1 MKDNWKKFKEEHHEE
16 FNNES
21 PNDHFFEK
29 IAPEIKS
36 GTEPRMIRLSTVFSV
51 AAAVIVLIG
60 VSMYFVFNREVNQT
74 ENSVASK
81 NDAKAKVED
90 DRLVLAKINPE
101 LAETE
106 YYYVSQIDQLMEEVK
121 NNNLTPEVKELLEQL
136 YSEFNLLKKEMGE
149 QVNSDQIIEALIEN
163 YRLKIKLLEK
173 LLNSYNSNTENHE
186 KEIHT

>member
-16 FNNES
+16 FNNEF
-21 PNDHFFEK
+21 PKDNFFEK

-36 GTEPRMIRLSTVFSV
+36 VAEPKMIRLSTVYRV
-51 AAAVIVLIG
+51 AAAVVVLIG
-60 VSMYFVFNREVNQT
+60 VSLYFVFNREIDQT
-74 ENSVASK
+74 ENKMTAQKETVK
-81 NDAKAKVED
+81 D

-106 YYYVSQIDQLMEEVK
+106 SYYVSQIDQLMEEVE
-121 NNNLTPEVKELLEQL
+121 NNHLTPEVKVILEQL
-136 YSEFNLLKKEMGE
+136 DAEFNLLKKEMGE
-149 QVNSDQIIEALIEN
+149 QVNSDQIIAALIEN

>member
-1 MKDNWKKFKEEHHEE
+1 MKDNWKKFKEDHHEE

-21 PNDHFFEK
+21 PKDSFFDK
-29 IAPEIKS
+29 IAPEIKIVS
-36 GTEPRMIRLSTVFSV
+36 EPRMIRLSTVYRV
-51 AAAVIVLIG
+51 AAALVVLIG
-60 VSMYFVFNREVNQT
+60 VSLYFVFNKEDNHV
-74 ENSVASK
+74 ENKMTAK
-81 NDAKAKVED
+81 NEQQKD

-106 YYYVSQIDQLMEEVK
+106 SYYVSQIDQLMEEVE
-121 NNNLTPEVKELLEQL
+121 NNNLTPEVKVILEQL
-136 YSEFNLLKKEMGE
+136 DAEFNLLKKEMSE
-149 QVNSDQIIEALIEN
+149 QVNSDQIIAALIEN

>member
-1 MKDNWKKFKEEHHEE
+1 MKDNWKKFKEDHHEE

-21 PNDHFFEK
+21 PKDNFFEK
-29 IAPEIKS
+29 IAPEIKRIS
-36 GTEPRMIRLSTVFSV
+36 EPKMIRLSTVFRV
-51 AAAVIVLIG
+51 AAAAVVLIG
-60 VSMYFVFNREVNQT
+60 VSLYFVFNREVDNS
-74 ENSVASK
+74 ENNIASK
-81 NDAKAKVED
+81 NEKIADE
-90 DRLVLAKINPE
+90 RLVLAKINPE

-106 YYYVSQIDQLMEEVK
+106 SYYVTQIDQLMEEVE
-121 NNNLTPEVKELLEQL
+121 NNHLTPEVKLILEQL
-136 YSEFNLLKKEMGE
+136 DAEFNLLKKEMGE